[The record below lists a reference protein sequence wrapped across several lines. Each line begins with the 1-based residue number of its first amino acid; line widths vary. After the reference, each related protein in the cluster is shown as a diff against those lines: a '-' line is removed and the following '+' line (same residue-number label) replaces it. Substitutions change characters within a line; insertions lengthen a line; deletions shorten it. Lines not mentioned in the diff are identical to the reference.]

1 MKIINGQEIKTNLKV
16 KITIG
21 KLPNHRECE
30 LIIQFVTKP
39 ERDYSAKWS
48 DVDNMI
54 GWLQQK
60 FRFDE
65 DIFWGV

>member
-1 MKIINGQEIKTNLKV
+1 MIKTIDGQEIKTNLEV

-39 ERDYSAKWS
+39 KKDYSAKWS
-48 DVDNMI
+48 DEDNMI
-54 GWLQQK
+54 GWLRQK
-60 FRFDE
+60 FHFDE
-65 DIFWGV
+65 DIF